1 MATFSLENFGC
12 RATEADAAAMRRAL
26 RSAGW
31 TMLEQHAS
39 ADVVVLNTCTV
50 TSAADSQARDA
61 VRKIHRANPAARI
74 LVTGCYAQ
82 RAPEDLAQ
90 LPGVSW
96 VVGNSH
102 QTEIPRLLREL
113 AAPGAG
119 VPFAARSVANSSSES
134 AEPAPA
140 RDFVPLATLDTE
152 PMSLARGPAKILTG
166 DIFAQTSMQVS
177 PLEGIPADRTR
188 PILKIQD
195 GCNNRC
201 SYCVIP
207 FVRGRSR
214 SLPPEEVLQET
225 RNLIDAGAK
234 EIVLSGINLGS
245 YGRDLAPRVE
255 LADLV
260 RRILN
265 ETALEQLRFSSIEP
279 QDVTED
285 FVALVAASPRIAPH
299 FHVPLQ
305 SGSDRILRAM
315 HRWYRAAHYAERIHL
330 IRRAL
335 PDAAIGADVIA
346 GFPGETDEDFAAT
359 FDFIARLPFTY
370 LHVFSFSARPGT
382 KAADLGAPVSLAV
395 TRDRAR
401 ALRALGQQ
409 KAAAFRE
416 LQAGTKC
423 ARAHAGARRRHLD
436 RSFDRELSE
445 SASGRPPPRECL
457 VRSAHQLRAG
467 SSGARRSAQFSK
479 ITSASARFP
488 LCVIVSEMFF
498 TPSRAAN
505 SPATPCSR
513 SEGLPLG
520 SRITSISRQRMPDR
534 QPVPSAFIAASFAAN
549 RPA

>member
-26 RSAGW
+26 RSVGW

-102 QTEIPRLLREL
+102 QTEIPRLLRESF
-113 AAPGAG
+113 APCTETAPADG
-119 VPFAARSVANSSSES
+119 SLANSFGGSRNH
-134 AEPAPA
+134 APA

-166 DIFAQTSMQVS
+166 DIFAQTSMLVS
-177 PLEGIPADRTR
+177 PLEGIPVDRTR

-214 SLPPEEVLQET
+214 SLPPDEVLEET
-225 RNLIDAGAK
+225 RNLVVAGAK

-255 LADLV
+255 LASLV
-260 RRILN
+260 WRILN

-285 FVALVAASPRIAPH
+285 FVALVAASTRIAPH

-315 HRWYRAAHYAERIHL
+315 HRWYRAAHYAERIQL
-330 IRRAL
+330 IRSAL
-335 PDAAIGADVIA
+335 PDAAIGADIIA

-359 FDFIARLPFTY
+359 YDFIARLPFTY

-382 KAADLGAPVSLAV
+382 KAADVGSPVAAAV
-395 TRDRAR
+395 IRDRAR
-401 ALRALGQQ
+401 ALRSLGQQ
-409 KAAAFRE
+409 KSAAFRE
-416 LQAGTKC
+416 LQAGRNVRALTL
-423 ARAHAGARRRHLD
+423 ARGGDTWTEALTGNYLKVRVK
-436 RSFDRELSE
+436 
-445 SASGRPPPRECL
+445 GR
-457 VRSAHQLRAG
+457 
-467 SSGARRSAQFSK
+467 
-479 ITSASARFP
+479 
-488 LCVIVSEMFF
+488 
-498 TPSRAAN
+498 
-505 SPATPCSR
+505 
-513 SEGLPLG
+513 
-520 SRITSISRQRMPDR
+520 
-534 QPVPSAFIAASFAAN
+534 
-549 RPA
+549 RPANTWCEARIRSTQEAVEHEEALSSRR

>member
-26 RSAGW
+26 RSAGF
-31 TMLEQHAS
+31 TLLERHAS

-50 TSAADSQARDA
+50 TSAADSHARDA
-61 VRKIHRANPAARI
+61 VRKIHRANPTARI

-113 AAPGAG
+113 FAPAADTPS
-119 VPFAARSVANSSSES
+119 AAVSAVKSSRES
-134 AEPAPA
+134 LDSAPA
-140 RDFVPLATLDTE
+140 RDFVPLATIDTE

-166 DIFAQTSMQVS
+166 DIFAQTAMQVS

-207 FVRGRSR
+207 FVRGSSR
-214 SLPPEEVLQET
+214 SLRPDDVLQET
-225 RNLIDAGAK
+225 RKLVAAGAK

-245 YGRDLAPRVE
+245 YGRDLAPRVH
-255 LADLV
+255 LAALV

-285 FVALVAASPRIAPH
+285 FIALVAASPRIAQH

-315 HRWYRAAHYAERIHL
+315 HRWYRAAHYAERIQL
-330 IRRAL
+330 IRNLL

-346 GFPGETDEDFAAT
+346 GFPGETDEDFAAA

-382 KAADLGAPVSLAV
+382 KAADLGSLVASAV

-409 KAAAFRE
+409 KSAAFRE
-416 LQAGTKC
+416 SQAERTIRALTL
-423 ARAHAGARRRHLD
+423 ARGGDTWTEALTGNYLKVRV
-436 RSFDRELSE
+436 E
-445 SASGRPPPRECL
+445 GRLPANVWCETRI
-457 VRSAHQLRAG
+457 S
-467 SSGARRSAQFSK
+467 SAQEEAEHEEVFS
-479 ITSASARFP
+479 
-488 LCVIVSEMFF
+488 
-498 TPSRAAN
+498 SR
-505 SPATPCSR
+505 R
-513 SEGLPLG
+513 
-520 SRITSISRQRMPDR
+520 
-534 QPVPSAFIAASFAAN
+534 
-549 RPA
+549 

>member
-26 RSAGW
+26 RGAGW
-31 TMLEQHAS
+31 TMLDQHACS
-39 ADVVVLNTCTV
+39 DVVVLNTCTV

-61 VRKIHRANPAARI
+61 VRKIHRENPAARI
-74 LVTGCYAQ
+74 VVTGCYAQ

-102 QTEIPRLLREL
+102 QAEIPRLLRTMFAL
-113 AAPGAG
+113 SVDTPGAVG
-119 VPFAARSVANSSSES
+119 AGADFPRES
-134 AEPAPA
+134 LHSAPA
-140 RDFVPLATLDTE
+140 RDFVPLATLDSE

-166 DIFAQTSMQVS
+166 DIFEQTSLQSS
-177 PLEGIPADRTR
+177 PLEAIPADRTR

-214 SLPPEEVLQET
+214 SLPPDEVLKET
-225 RNLIDAGAK
+225 RQLVAAGAK

-245 YGRDLAPRVE
+245 YGRDLTPRVE
-255 LADLV
+255 FADLV
-260 RRILN
+260 RRILS

-279 QDVTED
+279 QDVTTD

-315 HRWYRAAHYAERIHL
+315 HRWYRAAHYAERIQL
-330 IRRAL
+330 IRSAQ

-346 GFPGETDEDFAAT
+346 GFPGETGEDFAAT

-382 KAADLGAPVSLAV
+382 KAADLGTPVSPAV
-395 TRDRAR
+395 ARERAR
-401 ALRALGQQ
+401 ALRVLGQQ
-409 KAAAFRE
+409 KAADFRA
-416 LQAGTKC
+416 LQAGRNVWALTL
-423 ARAHAGARRRHLD
+423 ARGGDNWTQALTGNYLKVRV
-436 RSFDRELSE
+436 E
-445 SASGRPPPRECL
+445 GRWP
-457 VRSAHQLRAG
+457 
-467 SSGARRSAQFSK
+467 
-479 ITSASARFP
+479 
-488 LCVIVSEMFF
+488 
-498 TPSRAAN
+498 
-505 SPATPCSR
+505 
-513 SEGLPLG
+513 
-520 SRITSISRQRMPDR
+520 
-534 QPVPSAFIAASFAAN
+534 AN
-549 RPA
+549 RWCEARISCAPEAAERAKAFSSRR

>member
-12 RATEADAAAMRRAL
+12 RATEADATAMRRAL
-26 RSAGW
+26 RSVGW
-31 TMLEQHAS
+31 TLLEQHTS

-113 AAPGAG
+113 FASDADAAPATGSF
-119 VPFAARSVANSSSES
+119 PYSSSES
-134 AEPAPA
+134 LHPSPA
-140 RDFVPLATLDTE
+140 RDFVPVATIDTE
-152 PMSLARGPAKILTG
+152 SMSLARGPAKILTG
-166 DIFAQTSMQVS
+166 DIFEQTSMQAG

-214 SLPPEEVLQET
+214 SLPPAEVLQET
-225 RNLIDAGAK
+225 RNLVAAGAK

-245 YGRDLAPRVE
+245 YGRDLTPRVE

-265 ETALEQLRFSSIEP
+265 ETELEQLRFSSIEP

-285 FVALVAASPRIAPH
+285 FVALVAGSPRIAPH

-305 SGSDRILRAM
+305 SGSDRILRVM
-315 HRWYRAAHYAERIHL
+315 HRWYRAAHYAERIQL

-346 GFPGETDEDFAAT
+346 GFPGETDEDFAGT
-359 FDFIARLPFTY
+359 YDFIARLPFTY

-382 KAADLGAPVSLAV
+382 KAADLGAPVSAAV

-401 ALRALGQQ
+401 ALRALGHQ
-409 KAAAFRE
+409 KAADFRE
-416 LQAGTKC
+416 L
-423 ARAHAGARRRHLD
+423 HAGRKVRALTLARGGDTWTEGLTGNYLKVRVEGRHPANIW
-436 RSFDRELSE
+436 RE
-445 SASGRPPPRECL
+445 
-457 VRSAHQLRAG
+457 
-467 SSGARRSAQFSK
+467 AR
-479 ITSASARFP
+479 ITSAQEAAGREEALS
-488 LCVIVSEMFF
+488 
-498 TPSRAAN
+498 SR
-505 SPATPCSR
+505 R
-513 SEGLPLG
+513 
-520 SRITSISRQRMPDR
+520 
-534 QPVPSAFIAASFAAN
+534 
-549 RPA
+549 